1 MRTETETNVLC
12 RWVIV
17 VFAVGSVG
25 YWLSFV
31 GVTLLSFSV
40 DPPPEFT
47 WPDLPLYEK
56 VHLLFLLSAA
66 WYNVY
71 FAFLFQT
78 ALSATILF
86 YWVELDSAYRPRPVN
101 LSAAAALLIVGSLFL
116 FAIQKRGQIDWDWL
130 QYVYL
135 PTIIGTFVVGMFFVP
150 WLASRWRIRQTD
162 ISIRVLLHRVVSWY
176 SCVFVGAAVLW
187 GASRFLPPNE
197 FGSLAEPV
205 SLLTYALRLSPTPWW
220 IILPAIVA
228 VVLPACLISLLYPWS
243 AVSELRCVS
252 VLASSMLAGVL
263 LFDVLTSAQQ
273 QSFPWPTV
281 VLVTLIAAAVLLG
294 DRLCKSLVSVRRRYH
309 LGG

>member
-17 VFAVGSVG
+17 VFALGSIG

-31 GVTLLSFSV
+31 GVTLFSFSV

-56 VHLLFLLSAA
+56 VHLMFLLSAA
-66 WYNVY
+66 WYNAY

-78 ALSATILF
+78 ALSAPLLF
-86 YWVELDSAYRPRPVN
+86 YWVELDSAYRPRPVH
-101 LSAAAALLIVGSLFL
+101 LSAATALLIVASLFL
-116 FAIQKRGQIDWDWL
+116 FAVQKRGQIDWDWL

-135 PTIIGTFVVGMFFVP
+135 PTIICTFVVGMLFVP

-162 ISIRVLLHRVVSWY
+162 ISIRALLHRAVIWY
-176 SCVFVGAAVLW
+176 CCVFVGAAVLW

-197 FGSLAEPV
+197 FGSLTEPV
-205 SLLTYALRLSPTPWW
+205 SLLSYAIRLSPTPWW

-252 VLASSMLAGVL
+252 VLASLMLAGVL
-263 LFDVLTSAQQ
+263 LFDVLISGQQ
-273 QSFPWPTV
+273 KLLPWLTE
-281 VLVTLIAAAVLLG
+281 VLVMLIAAAVVLG
-294 DRLCKSLVSVRRRYH
+294 NWLCKSLVSVRRRYH
-309 LGG
+309 SGG